1 MLDLSIIIVSYNARA
16 DLVRCLESL
25 HEPPPVAAHEI
36 IVVDHR
42 SSDDRAAAARAWADV
57 RVIQNGNN
65 LGFARGTNIGIHAST
80 GEHLLLLNSDTVV
93 PPQAVDHLLAI
104 LQSDAAVS
112 GVGPRLGGGRGRGEL
127 LFGVA

>member
-36 IVVDHR
+36 IVVDNR
-42 SSDDRAAAARAWADV
+42 SSDDSAAAARAWADV

-93 PPQAVDHLLAI
+93 PPGAVHPLLAI
-104 LQSDAAVS
+104 LHMYRAVS
-112 GVGPRLGGGRGRGEL
+112 LFVPRT
-127 LFGVA
+127 